1 MEIGIVCQWQPR
13 HMILWCAS
21 STGTLGTLLLGSHQ
35 SGEVKAPI
43 RLIYH
48 EKRDIKGSD
57 I

>member
-21 STGTLGTLLLGSHQ
+21 STGTLGTLLLGLHQ